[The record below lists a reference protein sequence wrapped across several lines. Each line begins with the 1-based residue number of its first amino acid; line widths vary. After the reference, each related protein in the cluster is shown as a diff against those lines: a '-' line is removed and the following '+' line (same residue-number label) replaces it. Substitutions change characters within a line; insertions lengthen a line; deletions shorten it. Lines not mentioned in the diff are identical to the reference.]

1 MALVIPVLLG
11 GGVMGLRSYFA
22 PILGDKPEPVAQL
35 VNPAPPWNAR
45 IRSAESDHCRASRYR
60 HDWTNCFRRSAAVS
74 RLERFRLARVAV
86 AAAGSA
92 AAAGPDF
99 SGITSAVDWGSV
111 VTGIIAVAALAA
123 AVYVAVRG
131 AKMLLGMIRGA

>member
-1 MALVIPVLLG
+1 MKLNQIAFRSIVGLV
-11 GGVMGLRSYFA
+11 S
-22 PILGDKPEPVAQL
+22 
-35 VNPAPPWNAR
+35 
-45 IRSAESDHCRASRYR
+45 
-60 HDWTNCFRRSAAVS
+60 
-74 RLERFRLARVAV
+74 V

>member
-1 MALVIPVLLG
+1 MKLNKFGIVSLSSLV
-11 GGVMGLRSYFA
+11 
-22 PILGDKPEPVAQL
+22 
-35 VNPAPPWNAR
+35 
-45 IRSAESDHCRASRYR
+45 
-60 HDWTNCFRRSAAVS
+60 AA
-74 RLERFRLARVAV
+74 

-99 SGITSAVDWGSV
+99 SPITGAVDWGSV
-111 VTGIIAVAALAA
+111 VTGILAVAALAA

>member
-1 MALVIPVLLG
+1 MKLNQTAVRSFA
-11 GGVMGLRSYFA
+11 GLM
-22 PILGDKPEPVAQL
+22 
-35 VNPAPPWNAR
+35 
-45 IRSAESDHCRASRYR
+45 
-60 HDWTNCFRRSAAVS
+60 
-74 RLERFRLARVAV
+74 AV

-99 SGITSAVDWGSV
+99 STITSAVDWGSV

>member
-1 MALVIPVLLG
+1 MKLNKFGIVSLSSLV
-11 GGVMGLRSYFA
+11 
-22 PILGDKPEPVAQL
+22 
-35 VNPAPPWNAR
+35 
-45 IRSAESDHCRASRYR
+45 
-60 HDWTNCFRRSAAVS
+60 AA
-74 RLERFRLARVAV
+74 

-99 SGITSAVDWGSV
+99 STITGAVDWGSV
-111 VTGIIAVAALAA
+111 VTGILAVAALAA